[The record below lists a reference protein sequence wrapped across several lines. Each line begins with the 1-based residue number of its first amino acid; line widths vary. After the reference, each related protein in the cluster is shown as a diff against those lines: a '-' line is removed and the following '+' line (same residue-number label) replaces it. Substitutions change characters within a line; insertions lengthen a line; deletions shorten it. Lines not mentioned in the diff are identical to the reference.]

1 MKRTCTIIP
10 RHGSAP
16 RYIGGGGNWM
26 VLPGVATC
34 PLLRCRTAAPMAEA
48 AQAAGSPQIK
58 VIAQRP
64 PYRTGPGRELTLDLR
79 LTGRHIAY
87 LMVAEVGDQEP
98 AVGGHR
104 HPVGI

>member
-1 MKRTCTIIP
+1 
-10 RHGSAP
+10 
-16 RYIGGGGNWM
+16 
-26 VLPGVATC
+26 
-34 PLLRCRTAAPMAEA
+34 MAEA

-64 PYRTGPGRELTLDLR
+64 PYRTGPGRELALDLR

-104 HPVGI
+104 HPVGIVELGVGSQAAITGVSGRPVPATW